1 MSRKGYRKPGTCPR
15 CGAIPSH
22 QRHQLRVGPP
32 SFGEYERISDLNPVD
47 AVQCPRCK
55 EVFQVSTFEHDEDFV
70 VGAGRDFFECVPS
83 YCPIC
88 GEKIE
93 YEQ

>member
-1 MSRKGYRKPGTCPR
+1 MEVKSIADSLKEGDGETEHLANEPYTIKVKYHEGASRIG
-15 CGAIPSH
+15 
-22 QRHQLRVGPP
+22 
-32 SFGEYERISDLNPVD
+32 SDI
-47 AVQCPRCK
+47 PRCK

-88 GEKIE
+88 GHELE